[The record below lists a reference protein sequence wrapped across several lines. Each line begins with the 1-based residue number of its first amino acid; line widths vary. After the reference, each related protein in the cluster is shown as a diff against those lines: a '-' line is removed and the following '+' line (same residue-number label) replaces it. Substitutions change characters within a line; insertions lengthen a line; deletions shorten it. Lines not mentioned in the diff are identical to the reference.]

1 MKPVTQVYIVDIV
14 VYRYIVD
21 KKNKLNLLFMLVSY
35 LNSNFTLTLG
45 YLNTALNNLIL
56 ETN

>member
-14 VYRYIVD
+14 VYIVD